1 MQVTQLRTKFLNG
14 LLLIFSLNAAS
25 CASDN
30 PKEEP
35 HYTYVIMY
43 GGKVKR
49 FTETFPYE
57 NIFVDPK
64 EIIGALCLKPQDWQN
79 REQYLE
85 KLRRQW

>member
-1 MQVTQLRTKFLNG
+1 MKSLNG
-14 LLLIFSLNAAS
+14 LLFAFYLCAAS
-25 CASDN
+25 CTSN
-30 PKEEP
+30 PPKEGA

-49 FTETFPYE
+49 FTDFYPYE

-64 EIIGALCLKPQDWQN
+64 EIIGAFCLKPTDWQN
-79 REQYLE
+79 REMYID